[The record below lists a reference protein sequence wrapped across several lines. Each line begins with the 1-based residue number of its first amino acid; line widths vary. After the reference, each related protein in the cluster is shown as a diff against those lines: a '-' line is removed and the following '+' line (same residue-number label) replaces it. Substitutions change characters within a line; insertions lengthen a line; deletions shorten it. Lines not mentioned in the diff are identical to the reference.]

1 VRSGFPFSGLKAI
14 SRDQKIFV
22 AKRPDAQ
29 AQFARMPTA
38 PQADFAIH
46 ALAAAL
52 PSGETPPEW
61 ITIFPKVGRIDTRD
75 GRSYDVDA
83 AALMARFKADGV
95 AVPIDVNHAT
105 HHAARTGAR
114 ADAVGW
120 INELRVEGGALQGKV
135 EWLAEGKSLLA
146 AKSYRF
152 LSPDFFHTPEGVTT
166 WLRSVALVT
175 APALGGQKALAAA
188 FSKESNM
195 DKLAAALGVT
205 AGANEVALL
214 AALDAGFV
222 PKKNHDELVAQLA
235 ASQAKLTEIETAGRK
250 ARVDTLI
257 EGALKEKK
265 ILPAEKDHYAQ
276 LCATDSGFESVKALL
291 AAKSPA
297 LGKSGLDEKREPEG
311 GAMPTPALLAAEAQK
326 LVDDGKAPDIFEAV
340 ATLEKKYSA
349 AA

>member
-1 VRSGFPFSGLKAI
+1 M
-14 SRDQKIFV
+14 QN
-22 AKRPDAQ
+22 
-29 AQFARMPTA
+29 A

-52 PSGETPPEW
+52 PVGDAPPEW
-61 ITIFPKVGRIDTRD
+61 IAIFPQVGRIDTRD
-75 GRSYDVDA
+75 GRTYDVDA
-83 AALMARFKADGV
+83 AALIARFKADGV
-95 AVPIDVNHAT
+95 AVPIDVNHST

-152 LSPDFFHTPEGVTT
+152 ISPDFFHTSEGVTT

-188 FSKESNM
+188 SSQESKME
-195 DKLAAALGVT
+195 KLAAALGVT
-205 AGANEVALL
+205 AGANEAALL
-214 AALDAGFV
+214 TALNAGFV
-222 PKKNHDELVAQLA
+222 PKAVHDEAVSKLS
-235 ASQAKLTEIETAGRK
+235 ASETKLKDIEDANRK
-250 ARVDTLI
+250 AHVDALI
-257 EGALKEKK
+257 ESALKDKK

-276 LCATDSGFESVKALL
+276 LCATDSGYESVKALL

-297 LGKSGLDEKREPEG
+297 LTKSGLGEKKEPG
-311 GAMPTPALLAAEAQK
+311 DGAMPAPALLAAEAQK
-326 LVDDGKAPDIFEAV
+326 LVADGKALNIFDAV
-340 ATLEKKYSA
+340 AALEKKYSA

>member
-1 VRSGFPFSGLKAI
+1 
-14 SRDQKIFV
+14 
-22 AKRPDAQ
+22 
-29 AQFARMPTA
+29 MPTA
-38 PQADFAIH
+38 PQADFAFH

-52 PSGETPPEW
+52 PAGETPPAW

-83 AALMARFKADGV
+83 TALIARFKADGV
-95 AVPIDVNHAT
+95 AVPIDINHAT
-105 HHAARTGAR
+105 HHAAKTGAR

-135 EWLAEGKSLLA
+135 EWLDEGKSLLA

-152 LSPDFFHTPEGVTT
+152 VSPDFFHTPEGVTT

-188 FSKESNM
+188 SSQQESNM

-205 AGANEVALL
+205 AGANETALL
-214 AALDAGFV
+214 TALSAGFV
-222 PKKNHDELVAQLA
+222 PKAVHDEAVSKLS
-235 ASQAKLTEIETAGRK
+235 ASETKLKDIEDANRK
-250 ARVDTLI
+250 ARVDALI
-257 EGALKEKK
+257 EGALKDKK

-276 LCATDSGFESVKALL
+276 LCATDSGFDSVKALL

-297 LGKSGLDEKREPEG
+297 LTKSGLDEKNEPG
-311 GAMPTPALLAAEAQK
+311 DGAPLTATQLMAKANKMVA
-326 LVDDGKAPDIFEAV
+326 DGAAPDYVAAV
-340 ATLEKKYSA
+340 SMLSA
-349 AA
+349 GA

>member
-1 VRSGFPFSGLKAI
+1 
-14 SRDQKIFV
+14 
-22 AKRPDAQ
+22 
-29 AQFARMPTA
+29 MPTA
-38 PQADFAIH
+38 PQADFAFH

-52 PSGETPPEW
+52 PAGETPPEW

-83 AALMARFKADGV
+83 AALIARFKSDGV
-95 AVPIDVNHAT
+95 DVPIDVNHST

-120 INELRVEGGALQGKV
+120 IKELRVEGGATSGSAARNIGGALQGKV
-135 EWLAEGKSLLA
+135 EWLDEGKSLLA

-152 LSPDFFHTPEGVTT
+152 VSPDFFHTPEGVTT

-188 FSKESNM
+188 SSQQESTM

-205 AGANEVALL
+205 AGANETALL
-214 AALDAGFV
+214 AALGAGFV

-235 ASQAKLTEIETAGRK
+235 ASEKKLKDIEDANRQ
-250 ARVDTLI
+250 ARVDALI
-257 EGALKEKK
+257 EGALKDKK

-276 LCATDSGFESVKALL
+276 LCATDSGFDSVKALL

-297 LGKSGLDEKREPEG
+297 LTKSRLDDKKEP
-311 GAMPTPALLAAEAQK
+311 
-326 LVDDGKAPDIFEAV
+326 DGD
-340 ATLEKKYSA
+340 A
-349 AA
+349 AALSALTPTQLSAKAKKMVADGEAEDFLSAMTELRDRLSSGAA

>member
-1 VRSGFPFSGLKAI
+1 
-14 SRDQKIFV
+14 
-22 AKRPDAQ
+22 
-29 AQFARMPTA
+29 MPTA
-38 PQADFAIH
+38 PQADFAFH

-52 PSGETPPEW
+52 PAGEAPPEW
-61 ITIFPKVGRIDTRD
+61 IAIFPKVGRIETRD

-83 AALMARFKADGV
+83 AALIARFKADGV

-120 INELRVEGGALQGKV
+120 IKELRVEGGALQGKV
-135 EWLAEGKSLLA
+135 DWLDEGKTLLA

-152 LSPDFFHTPEGVTT
+152 ISPDFFHSPEGKTT

-188 FSKESNM
+188 SPQETQMKE
-195 DKLAAALGVT
+195 LAAALGVT
-205 AGANEVALL
+205 ADANEAALL
-214 AALDAGFV
+214 TALGAGFV

-235 ASQAKLTEIETAGRK
+235 ASQAKLKEIETAGRK
-250 ARVDTLI
+250 ARVDALI

-276 LCATDSGFESVKALL
+276 LCASDAGFESVKALL
-291 AAKSPA
+291 AAKSPT
-297 LGKSGLDEKREPEG
+297 LGKSGLDEKKELDD
-311 GAMPTPALLAAEAQK
+311 GAPLTAAQLQAKANKMVADGEATDFVAAISQLNAEA
-326 LVDDGKAPDIFEAV
+326 ER
-340 ATLEKKYSA
+340 A

>member
-1 VRSGFPFSGLKAI
+1 
-14 SRDQKIFV
+14 
-22 AKRPDAQ
+22 
-29 AQFARMPTA
+29 MPNA

-52 PSGETPPEW
+52 PAGEAPPEW
-61 ITIFPKVGRIDTRD
+61 IAIFPKVGRIETRD

-83 AALMARFKADGV
+83 TALIARFKADGV
-95 AVPIDVNHAT
+95 AVPIDVNHST
-105 HHAARTGAR
+105 HHAAKTGAR
-114 ADAVGW
+114 ADAVAW
-120 INELRVEGGALQGKV
+120 INELRVEGGELQGKV

-152 LSPDFFHTPEGVTT
+152 ISPDFFHTSEGKTT

-188 FSKESNM
+188 SSQESTM

-205 AGANEVALL
+205 AGANETALL
-214 AALDAGFV
+214 TALNAGFV
-222 PKKNHDELVAQLA
+222 PKGVHDKAVAALS
-235 ASQAKLTEIETAGRK
+235 ASETKLKEIEEANRK
-250 ARVDTLI
+250 ARVDALI

-291 AAKSPA
+291 SAKSPA
-297 LGKSGLDEKREPEG
+297 LGKSGLDEKKEP
-311 GAMPTPALLAAEAQK
+311 
-326 LVDDGKAPDIFEAV
+326 DGD
-340 ATLEKKYSA
+340 A
-349 AA
+349 AALSALTPTQLSAKAKKMVADGEAEDFLSAMTALGDKLSLDAA

>member
-1 VRSGFPFSGLKAI
+1 
-14 SRDQKIFV
+14 
-22 AKRPDAQ
+22 
-29 AQFARMPTA
+29 MTTA

-52 PSGETPPEW
+52 PSGESPPEW
-61 ITIFPKVGRIDTRD
+61 ITIFPQVGRIETRD
-75 GRSYDVDA
+75 GRSYNVDA

-120 INELRVEGGALQGKV
+120 INELRVEGDALQGKV

-188 FSKESNM
+188 SSKESNM

-205 AGANEVALL
+205 AGANEAALL

-235 ASQAKLTEIETAGRK
+235 ASQAKLTEIEAAGRK
-250 ARVDTLI
+250 ARVDALI

-297 LGKSGLDEKREPEG
+297 LGKSGLDERREPDD
-311 GAMPTPALLAAEAQK
+311 GAPLTATQLMAKANKMVADGEATDYLAAIAMLEA
-326 LVDDGKAPDIFEAV
+326 KAA
-340 ATLEKKYSA
+340 
-349 AA
+349 

>member
-1 VRSGFPFSGLKAI
+1 
-14 SRDQKIFV
+14 
-22 AKRPDAQ
+22 
-29 AQFARMPTA
+29 MPTA

-120 INELRVEGGALQGKV
+120 INELRVEDGALQGKV

-188 FSKESNM
+188 SSKESNM

-205 AGANEVALL
+205 AGANEAALL
-214 AALDAGFV
+214 GALNAGFV
-222 PKKNHDELVAQLA
+222 PKKNHDELVTQLA
-235 ASQAKLTEIETAGRK
+235 ASEAKLKEIEDANRK
-250 ARVDTLI
+250 ARIDALI

-297 LGKSGLDEKREPEG
+297 LGKSGLDERREPDD
-311 GAMPTPALLAAEAQK
+311 GAPLTATQLMAKANKMVADGEATDYLAAIAMLEA
-326 LVDDGKAPDIFEAV
+326 KAA
-340 ATLEKKYSA
+340 
-349 AA
+349 